1 MSQENWKRK
10 GEELLMVGRGR
21 NDYSEID
28 LARHVAEMEAERTGG
43 GVTTTR
49 SGLAVAEKN
58 FLFDELPS
66 TVRFNDALVCTSKD
80 IQILKSESAAK
91 MLHSLIEIQG
101 RQLLAKQRD
110 DSSVVGL
117 TEFSHG
123 FLISGPSGC
132 GKVFVVRETAKKL
145 GAHLLCFN
153 PVGGSG
159 TSSGFLEHVSHFCQQ
174 LSEIFMSAL
183 VTASRYPT
191 VLLLPRIHLLFQK
204 QQWQLTLVSKIF
216 WIIISPPKESER
228 LQILQEM
235 SKDLPQFKNVD
246 LSMIASQTPGYVGQD
261 LLKLLRLALF
271 KCAEENCSQ
280 VGEHHVK
287 YSVGRVLPSV
297 LQGALGV
304 VDIQRAI
311 SLDHIAGLHSVKLD
325 LIKAIVW
332 PLNHPH
338 AFLRMGISPPKGILL
353 YGPPG
358 NCKTTLVRAVAAS
371 HQTNFLSVSA
381 AELFSSGVGDSEKIV
396 AHLFHRARMAS
407 PCILFID
414 ELESIVGNRQ
424 NSQKK
429 QTSTNESIL
438 SMLLTEM
445 DGVGVE
451 KIQDATTLTTAPS
464 FGPLVLVVAATNRPD
479 LIDPALLRPGRF
491 DKLIPVPP
499 LDINGRKELLEFCS
513 KSIPFHPDVNF
524 VQVAK
529 VTEYFSGADL
539 VNLCREAALFALS
552 EDMSAP
558 FVTEEHVRMA
568 KRVVGPSLN
577 PAMLRSFHEYGSKRS
592 CC

>member
-1 MSQENWKRK
+1 MSINLKIRPLPQQIRSFQLGYIPECLREQIKAGNVGSYIGVPLQPRERRALLRCSLLSLPQDVPDEIHCDLRVQQLFPAGGSSTQTGRTESLVEKGKELLSVSEPHELEMEDANKGTEENWKRK

-80 IQILKSESAAK
+80 IQILKSVVIIIRIKRLETFRGKIRNIFQTYDVHVGDSTIVDLNGCPLASFQAQFSPAIRFVFVEECEMSNLNTDVGKVSGKTEIIISNVHHISYYQRLLLKNSGQKLHLYGLESAAK

-191 VLLLPRIHLLFQK
+191 VLLLPRIHLLFQSSSGNSPSSAK
-204 QQWQLTLVSKIF
+204 SFGFSSSKSGRERVLHHLCKLFDSIPKGLALSVVGTTDKAFLVPLQLRRAGRLEKE
-216 WIIISPPKESER
+216 IIISPPKESER

-271 KCAEENCSQ
+271 KCA
-280 VGEHHVK
+280 
-287 YSVGRVLPSV
+287 
-297 LQGALGV
+297 
-304 VDIQRAI
+304 
-311 SLDHIAGLHSVKLD
+311 
-325 LIKAIVW
+325 
-332 PLNHPH
+332 
-338 AFLRMGISPPKGILL
+338 
-353 YGPPG
+353 
-358 NCKTTLVRAVAAS
+358 
-371 HQTNFLSVSA
+371 VS
-381 AELFSSGVGDSEKIV
+381 
-396 AHLFHRARMAS
+396 
-407 PCILFID
+407 
-414 ELESIVGNRQ
+414 
-424 NSQKK
+424 
-429 QTSTNESIL
+429 
-438 SMLLTEM
+438 
-445 DGVGVE
+445 
-451 KIQDATTLTTAPS
+451 
-464 FGPLVLVVAATNRPD
+464 
-479 LIDPALLRPGRF
+479 
-491 DKLIPVPP
+491 
-499 LDINGRKELLEFCS
+499 S
-513 KSIPFHPDVNF
+513 KF
-524 VQVAK
+524 
-529 VTEYFSGADL
+529 
-539 VNLCREAALFALS
+539 
-552 EDMSAP
+552 
-558 FVTEEHVRMA
+558 
-568 KRVVGPSLN
+568 
-577 PAMLRSFHEYGSKRS
+577 
-592 CC
+592 